1 MAKKLLGM
9 IKEGGR
15 NKMRDQL
22 RTSTGDPFAEELEG
36 MTRGEVKLAESAP
49 APKEKAPK
57 KEKASKAP
65 KVAKVKQGPSAKEI
79 TGALG
84 EGLPSGL
91 AEVSQAMAESKV
103 PKTGPKIMTE
113 MPVTEEVTGLTDAFD
128 RIARQRNMTAKNLMG

>member
-22 RTSTGDPFAEELEG
+22 RASTGDPFAEELEG

-49 APKEKAPK
+49 TPTEKAPK
-57 KEKASKAP
+57 APKAP
-65 KVAKVKQGPSAKEI
+65 KVAKAKQGPSAKEI

-84 EGLPSGL
+84 EGLSSGL